1 MNVTILRFENGA
13 PIGSRP
19 DEVSEESPLEI
30 RVEGEPLAVAMRTA
44 GHDREL
50 AAGWLLSEGIVATV
64 ADIADIVA
72 QPGERSSMVDV
83 MLRNPAAFSAAKHKR
98 AVLSNSSC
106 GLCGVATVAQVMR
119 DFPRIEN
126 AAKIAA
132 TALHQLPAR
141 LGENQPGFQRTGGL
155 HACALFSKTGELLAL
170 REDVGRHNA
179 LDKLLGWALLG
190 GLDASAHV
198 LMLSGRV
205 SFEMAQK
212 ALAARIAIIA
222 AIGAP
227 TSLAVE
233 LARASGQTLVAFLKE
248 RTFNC
253 YSGHERIEGL

>member
-1 MNVTILRFENGA
+1 VNVEILRFENGA

-30 RVEGEPLAVAMRTA
+30 RVEGEPLSVAMRTP

-50 AAGWLLSEGIVATV
+50 AAGWLLSEGIVASS

-83 MLRNPAAFSAAKHKR
+83 MLRSPSAFDAAKHKR

-119 DFPRIEN
+119 DFPRIEST
-126 AAKIAA
+126 ATISAA
-132 TALHQLPAR
+132 TLHRLPAR

-155 HACALFSKTGELLAL
+155 HACALFSEAGELLAL

-179 LDKLLGWALLG
+179 LDKLLGWALLSG
-190 GLDASAHV
+190 RDVSECV

-233 LARASGQTLVAFLKE
+233 LARASGQTLAAFLKE

-253 YSGHERIEGL
+253 YCGAQRIRQ